1 MLVKAIVCTLNEAPS
16 VGPIVEGC
24 LPHVDEV
31 VLMDGGSTDGTCEV
45 ATDMGARCVVLEMRG
60 KGRAICHAINTEEAD
75 ILVFIDA
82 DGSHDPDD
90 IPRLLAPILSDA
102 SDLVIGDRLAG
113 GSDELHGSADH
124 ILRFIGSWLIRA
136 LINVRFGVHLGDV
149 QNGYRAIRA
158 DVARTLDLREPIFT
172 IEQEMAMKALLR
184 SYRVTNVPS
193 HEYRRTHGVSR
204 LSAPR
209 HGWRYV
215 WNVLTTALR
224 PHIRPDADADETGA
238 DRSA

>member
-1 MLVKAIVCTLNEAPS
+1 MLVKAIICTLNEAPS
-16 VGPIVEGC
+16 VSPIIEGC

-31 VLMDGGSTDGTCEV
+31 VLMDGASTDSTCEI
-45 ATDMGARCVVLEMRG
+45 ATKLGARCEVLELRG

-90 IPRLLAPILSDA
+90 IPRLLAPILSDD
-102 SDLVIGDRLAG
+102 SDLVIGDRHAG
-113 GSDELHGSADH
+113 GSDELHGSGDH

-136 LINVRFGVHLGDV
+136 LINVRFGTRLGDV

-158 DVARTLDLREPIFT
+158 DVARTLDLREPVFT

-184 SYRVTNVPS
+184 GYRITNVPS

-224 PHIRPDADADETGA
+224 PRIRRDVNEGATEA